1 MIISYTIKQKGTS
14 LMTNVELVSPVEQQP
29 KLQDYAEFMDAHPE
43 VEDVVLEAK
52 RIDRSRHD
60 LCNWAYTHGVPVS
73 YDKLPARKDV
83 PGYLGTGWEKAA
95 YAVGDTYVAKV
106 LNRGLD
112 DQTITP
118 IKKQVEA
125 LEKGLGVPGL
135 EQIVTADQE
144 GGVIVTEL
152 VKGKPIAD
160 IPSMVL
166 AGRIKPRHLEKLRA
180 TLEAMK
186 EHNLECDNVGNVMF
200 DPTNGFTIID
210 YRAVTSPE
218 DEPGNRTIA
227 DNYNDYLKD
236 HSVEGFLAAML
247 PLRKRSLDS
256 LLTGHGDRETK
267 FVKSAGR
274 GLVTMLVPKHKS

>member
-1 MIISYTIKQKGTS
+1 
-14 LMTNVELVSPVEQQP
+14 MTNIELTSPAEQQP
-29 KLQDYAEFMDAHPE
+29 KLQDYGEFMDAHSE
-43 VEDVVLEAK
+43 VEDVVIEAK

-60 LCNWAYTHGVPVS
+60 LCNWAYTHGIPVP
-73 YDKLPARKDV
+73 YDKLPARKDI

-95 YAVGDTYVAKV
+95 YAVGDKYVAKV

-118 IKKQVEA
+118 IKKQVES

-152 VKGKPIAD
+152 VKGKPIAM

-166 AGRIKPRHLEKLRA
+166 AGRIKPRHLEKLKA

-186 EHNLECDNVGNVMF
+186 ERDLECDNVSNVIF
-200 DPTNGFTIID
+200 DPATGFTIVD
-210 YRAVTSPE
+210 YRGITTPE
-218 DEPGNRTIA
+218 HEPGNRSVA
-227 DNYNDYLKD
+227 DNYDDYLRG

-247 PLRKRSLDS
+247 PLRKRSIDGLLD
-256 LLTGHGDRETK
+256 GQGERETK
-267 FVKSAGR
+267 FVRSAGR
-274 GLVTMLVPKHKS
+274 GIVKMLVPKV